1 VILPTDLRLRLA
13 AAFIAVALWSQL
25 AGLAPAMLAAALAL
39 SLFALARQP
48 LPWRRLLHLE
58 AFLLLLFVTLPFT
71 IEGRA
76 VLSLGPLSAS
86 AEGVARAAILAGKVT
101 ASVLLIALLIGG
113 QDPLNMG
120 RALAGL
126 GLPEPLVRLFIA
138 TARYIGV
145 IGAEA
150 RRLHDAMRARGFK
163 ARSNLHT
170 WRSYGYLIGMLL
182 VRALER
188 ADRVEDAMRLRGFT
202 GRYPRAPLPA
212 PALAD
217 WAGAA
222 LITGAALLVLVWD
235 IL

>member
-1 VILPTDLRLRLA
+1 MILPADLRLRLA
-13 AAFIAVALWSQL
+13 VAFVAVAFWSQV
-25 AGLAPAMLAAALAL
+25 AGLAPALLAAALAL
-39 SLFALARQP
+39 LLFALARQP

-71 IEGRA
+71 IEGRP
-76 VLSLGPLSAS
+76 VLSLGPLNAS
-86 AEGVARAAILAGKVT
+86 AEGVTRAMVLAGKVT

-113 QDPLNMG
+113 QDPLRLG

-126 GLPEPLVRLFIA
+126 GLPDALVRLFIA
-138 TARYIGV
+138 TARYIGL

-202 GRYPRAPLPA
+202 GRYPQEPLPA
-212 PALAD
+212 PARAD

-222 LITGAALLVLVWD
+222 LITGAAALILIWD
-235 IL
+235 KL

>member
-1 VILPTDLRLRLA
+1 MLPADLRLRLA
-13 AAFIAVALWSQL
+13 AAFVAVALWSQL
-25 AGLAPAMLAAALAL
+25 GQLAPALLAAALAFA
-39 SLFALARQP
+39 LFAFARQA

-71 IEGRA
+71 IEGRT

-86 AEGVARAAILAGKVT
+86 AEGFARAAVLAGKVT

-113 QDPLNMG
+113 QDLLHLG

-150 RRLHDAMRARGFK
+150 RRLHDAMRARGFR

-170 WRSYGYLIGMLL
+170 WRSFGYLIGMLL

-188 ADRVEDAMRLRGFT
+188 ADRVEDAMRLRGFS
-202 GRYPRAPLPA
+202 GRYPHLPLPA
-212 PALAD
+212 PARAD

-222 LITGAALLVLVWD
+222 LITGAAALILIWD
-235 IL
+235 KL

>member
-1 VILPTDLRLRLA
+1 VILPADLRLRLA
-13 AAFIAVALWSQL
+13 AAFAAVALVSQL
-25 AGLAPAMLAAALAL
+25 AGLGPALCAAALAL
-39 SLFALARQP
+39 ALFALARQA

-58 AFLLLLFVTLPFT
+58 AFLLLLFLSLPFT

-86 AEGVARAAILAGKVT
+86 AEGLARAAVLAGKVT

-113 QDPLNMG
+113 QEPLHLG

-150 RRLHDAMRARGFK
+150 RRLHDAMRARGFR

-188 ADRVEDAMRLRGFT
+188 ADRVEDAMRLRGFS
-202 GRYPRAPLPA
+202 GRYPHAPLPA

-217 WAGAA
+217 WAGTA
-222 LITGAALLVLVWD
+222 LITGTAALILVWD
-235 IL
+235 ML

>member
-1 VILPTDLRLRLA
+1 MILPGDLRLRLA
-13 AAFIAVALWSQL
+13 AAFVAVALWSQL
-25 AGLAPAMLAAALAL
+25 AGLAPALLAVLLALA
-39 SLFALARQP
+39 LFALARQP

-71 IEGRA
+71 IEGHP
-76 VLSLGPLSAS
+76 VLSLGPLDAS
-86 AEGVARAAILAGKVT
+86 AEGFARAFVLAAKVT

-113 QDPLNMG
+113 REPLHLG

-150 RRLHDAMRARGFK
+150 RRLRDAMRARGFRP
-163 ARSNLHT
+163 RSNLHT
-170 WRSYGYLIGMLL
+170 WRSYGYLVGMLL
-182 VRALER
+182 VRALDR

-202 GRYPRAPLPA
+202 GRYPQAPLPA
-212 PALAD
+212 PVPAD
-217 WAGAA
+217 WVGAA
-222 LITGAALLVLVWD
+222 LITGTAALTLIWD
-235 IL
+235 KL